1 MKKNNTDKVF
11 SKKLISNFSS
21 SLSQDKRLY
30 KEDIELSI
38 AYSKALAKI
47 NILNSKEQKN
57 IEKALKN
64 IFKEIKNKKFD

>member
-1 MKKNNTDKVF
+1 M
-11 SKKLISNFSS
+11 
-21 SLSQDKRLY
+21 
-30 KEDIELSI
+30 SI

-64 IFKEIKNKKFD
+64 IFKEIKYNGTSCFYFTVTITNIEEKIIYLFPESNLISSLYF